1 MKILKTIQKV
11 PGGLMVVPLFLG
23 AIVNLVFPQFLDLG
37 GMTTATFKS
46 GASAFIGASLMLSL
60 IHI

>member
-37 GMTTATFKS
+37 GPPP
-46 GASAFIGASLMLSL
+46 LSNPEPL
-60 IHI
+60 LLSEPA